1 MSNEAAER
9 LRPSETEKD
18 DPIKAFRLMLIED
31 GWVHGSVAMN
41 LLDGLEKYVDGHRE
55 ALAAERRATVERMRP
70 FFERLADYFDIT
82 NGDTATGDALR
93 ATWREAHDAIL
104 DEGAAR

>member
-9 LRPSETEKD
+9 LRSQLRGWITESG
-18 DPIKAFRLMLIED
+18 ALAHAE
-31 GWVHGSVAMN
+31 AN
-41 LLDGLEKYVDGHRE
+41 LND

-70 FFERLADYFDIT
+70 FFERLADYFDT

-93 ATWREAHDAIL
+93 ATWRKAHDAIL
-104 DEGAAR
+104 DEEAAR